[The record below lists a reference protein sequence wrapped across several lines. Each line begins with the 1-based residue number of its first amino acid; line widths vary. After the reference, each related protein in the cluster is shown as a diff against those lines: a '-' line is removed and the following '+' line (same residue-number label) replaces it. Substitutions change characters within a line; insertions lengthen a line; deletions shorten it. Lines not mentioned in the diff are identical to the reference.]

1 VKVKIVKRKKKF
13 EKFSDQFVV
22 EHRVVAR
29 REMAV
34 VIDERRV
41 LRKSLFDRRR
51 TFNQNRT
58 DRSGHGDATL
68 THILIKVREIRKLD
82 AIKLT

>member
-1 VKVKIVKRKKKF
+1 
-13 EKFSDQFVV
+13 
-22 EHRVVAR
+22 
-29 REMAV
+29 MAV

-82 AIKLT
+82 AIKLKEFQKPTIFFNCNFIEKG

>member
-1 VKVKIVKRKKKF
+1 
-13 EKFSDQFVV
+13 
-22 EHRVVAR
+22 
-29 REMAV
+29 MAV
-34 VIDERRV
+34 VIDERCV

-51 TFNQNRT
+51 TFNQDRT

-68 THILIKVREIRKLD
+68 THILKKVREIRKLD